1 MRRTTRVAL
10 AVVALFGG
18 SGCLPVRPSA
28 TEASAPTATTEWP
41 AVYAQAMTE
50 SRESRNGVAD
60 RVLSEF
66 AERFPGSP
74 EALEVPYW
82 RAVLKLDPNNA
93 SASREALALLESY
106 LANTPSGLH
115 RPEAVTLRRLA
126 MALVE
131 ARAAALAAQAA
142 PTVRPEDKAHE
153 DETKRLND
161 ELAKA
166 NAELARIKRRLARPK
181 P

>member
-1 MRRTTRVAL
+1 VRRTARLAL
-10 AVVALFGG
+10 TVVALVGG
-18 SGCLPVRPSA
+18 SGCLPVRPSVA
-28 TEASAPTATTEWP
+28 EAPAPTATSEWP
-41 AVYAQAMTE
+41 AVYAQAMTD
-50 SRESRNGVAD
+50 SRESRSGVAD

-74 EALEVPYW
+74 EASEVPYW

-93 SASREALALLESY
+93 SESREALALLESY

-115 RPEAVTLRRLA
+115 RTEAMTLRRLA
-126 MALVE
+126 MALE
-131 ARAAALAAQAA
+131 ARAAALAAQAV
-142 PTVRPEDKAHE
+142 PTVHPEDKAHE
-153 DETKRLND
+153 DEMKRLND

>member
-1 MRRTTRVAL
+1 VKRTARLTL
-10 AVVALFGG
+10 AVVALVGG

-28 TEASAPTATTEWP
+28 AEAPAPTATSEWP
-41 AVYAQAMTE
+41 AVYALAITE

-66 AERFPGSP
+66 AEHFPGSP
-74 EALEVPYW
+74 EATEVPYW

-93 SASREALALLESY
+93 SASREALTLLESY

-115 RPEAVTLRRLA
+115 RTEAMTLRRLA
-126 MALVE
+126 TALVD

-142 PTVRPEDKAHE
+142 PPVHPEDKAHE
-153 DETKRLND
+153 DEMRRLND